1 MPSAASRL
9 MPVAIRLRGSKKR
22 YLSRQLTLERI
33 ARQQRNPASFEPPT
47 LAGVTVERSEVD
59 GWPVFTV
66 SAMPTG
72 RTALYLHGGS
82 FVYQI
87 AKQHWTLIADL
98 VRTTGTTITVPIYPL
113 APAGT
118 AATVIPAVAELAGT
132 LGEPVLI
139 GDSAGGAIALGAA
152 QILRDRGIRL
162 RTILISPELDL
173 TLTDPMLR
181 KIEPWDPWLA
191 IPGAAVANEL
201 WAGDLPLT
209 DPLVS
214 PMFGSLE
221 GLAPVTLFC
230 GTRDM
235 LHADATTFV
244 TRAARA
250 GVPVDFHEARGMIH
264 VYPLLPI
271 PEGRAA
277 RDVIR
282 AALTAEG

>member
-22 YLSRQLTLERI
+22 YLSRQLTLDRI
-33 ARQQRNPASFEPPT
+33 ARQQRTPASFEPPSLT
-47 LAGVTVERSEVD
+47 GVVVSRRQEH
-59 GWPVFTV
+59 GWVVFTV
-66 SAMPTG
+66 SAPRPSG

-82 FVYQI
+82 FVYEI
-87 AKQHWTLIADL
+87 AKQHWSLIADL
-98 VRTTGTTITVPIYPL
+98 VRTTGVTITVPIYPL
-113 APAGT
+113 APTGT
-118 AATVIPAVAELAGT
+118 AATVIPVVADLAVS
-132 LGEPVLI
+132 LGDPVI
-139 GDSAGGAIALGAA
+139 MGDSAGGAIALAAA
-152 QILRDRGIRL
+152 QMLRDRGTAL

-173 TLTDPMLR
+173 TLSDPMLK

-214 PMFGSLE
+214 PMLGSLE
-221 GLAPVTLFC
+221 GLGPVTIFC

-235 LHADATTFV
+235 LFADATAFV
-244 TRAARA
+244 GRAKRA
-250 GVPVDFHEARGMIH
+250 GVPVDFHQGPGMIH

-271 PEGRAA
+271 PEAAAA
-277 RDVIR
+277 RTVMR
-282 AALTAEG
+282 AVLAVP

>member
-1 MPSAASRL
+1 

-33 ARQQRNPASFEPPT
+33 ARQQRDPASFEPPK
-47 LAGVTVERSEVD
+47 LAGVTVSRD
-59 GWPVFTV
+59 TWNGWVVFTV

-82 FVYQI
+82 FVYEI
-87 AKQHWTLIADL
+87 ANKHWTFIADL

-113 APAGT
+113 APTGT
-118 AATVIPAVAELAGT
+118 AATVIPAVADLAET
-132 LGEPVLI
+132 LGEPVLM

-152 QILRDRGIRL
+152 QTLRDRGIRL

-173 TLTDPMLR
+173 TLTDPMVA

-201 WAGDLPLT
+201 WAGELPLT

-214 PMFGSLE
+214 PMLGSLE

-250 GVPVDFHEARGMIH
+250 GVRVDFHEARGMIH

-271 PEGRAA
+271 PEARAA
-277 RDVIR
+277 RDVMR
-282 AALTAEG
+282 AVLTGERD